1 MKYGILIFKKENFVM
16 IKYYQEMNGMLEN
29 YVHKN
34 TLDILTDNMSEALIV
49 DRDDIPTD
57 IVQIYSTVTLSS
69 TCGWHETLQLVP
81 PYEENIKNDKISVIS
96 TLGASVVGLSEGD
109 TIRYGLTG
117 NVLLLKIEKVVQ
129 SRTQIELNISE

>member
-1 MKYGILIFKKENFVM
+1 MKYGSLIFKKENFVM

-69 TCGWHETLQLVP
+69 TCGWH
-81 PYEENIKNDKISVIS
+81 
-96 TLGASVVGLSEGD
+96 
-109 TIRYGLTG
+109 
-117 NVLLLKIEKVVQ
+117 
-129 SRTQIELNISE
+129 